1 MGIQI
6 TQIAHGLTLSQSKY
20 ASDVLQQFHMEN
32 SKATRTLSCPSIQLV
47 PNAGVI
53 LPDPTQY
60 WSMVG
65 ALQYLTFTC
74 PNIAFSVHQLC

>member
-53 LPDPTQY
+53 LPGPTQY